1 MVAYRFSFVKP
12 KSFHFC
18 VNRPFWIYSEKVL
31 HVESFYFHFPHSTAA
46 KVKYRAFWY
55 KSIKI
60 GMNVGQ
66 WVYFK
71 FKLGTHQYL
80 YGNGRHF
87 GFQNGRHI

>member
-1 MVAYRFSFVKP
+1 MLYRDVKSREFLLP
-12 KSFHFC
+12 ENDNQDTQMTS
-18 VNRPFWIYSEKVL
+18 L
-31 HVESFYFHFPHSTAA
+31 GFPTIKTIERCSAAA

-60 GMNVGQ
+60 GMIVGQ